1 MFIFRNRKLE
11 DALNE
16 TKIVFIHKVRFRI
29 KKLDPFA
36 YMDGSNAIA
45 QVFQTWEQKRELTE
59 PNMKKVKDHYRDV
72 FLAGV
77 VEPKLARKQEDEG
90 VFVDNLFTD
99 WGLANELYSAIMGF
113 TYGKKKT

>member
-1 MFIFRNRKLE
+1 MFGFRRRKLE
-11 DALNE
+11 DALKE
-16 TKIVFIHKVRFRI
+16 TKAIYVHGVLFRI

-59 PNMKKVKDHYRDV
+59 PNMKKVKDHFRDV

-77 VEPKLARKQEDEG
+77 VEPKLARKKEDEG

-99 WGLANELYSAIMGF
+99 WGLANELYGAIF
-113 TYGKKKT
+113 EYTYGKKKT